1 MPKRTDISKILIIGS
16 GPIVIGQSAEF
27 DYSGTQA
34 CKALKSEGFEV
45 VLANSNPATIMTDPE
60 SADRTYLEP
69 LTRDYLEEI
78 IRTEREL
85 SPGAGFAILP
95 TVGGQTA
102 LNLAVELSDGG
113 VLDKYNVQLIGANI
127 AAIKKAEDRLYFKDA
142 MQRIGL
148 DVPKSALV
156 NNLKDGI
163 EFAGKIGFPVIVRP
177 SFTLGGSGGGIAY
190 NREELLEV
198 LARGL
203 DFSPV
208 HEALIEESV
217 LGWKEYELEVMR
229 DLRDNVIIICSI
241 ENFDPMGVHT
251 GDSITVAPAQ
261 TLTDREYQAM
271 RDAAIAVIREIG
283 VETGGSNIQFAVHP
297 STGRMVVIEMNPRVS
312 RSSALASKATGF
324 PIAKIAAKLA
334 IGYSL
339 DEITN
344 DITRKTPACFEPTLD
359 YVVVKIPKWQFEKFP
374 GADENLGPQMKSVGE
389 VMAIGRTFKEALLKG
404 VRALDTGKR
413 PGAEKIE
420 PKILTQRLVT
430 PHPERLAYIRYALRQ
445 GHTVK
450 SLAKM
455 TSIDPWFLYQLKE
468 INDVQ
473 LELEK
478 HPMNSIPAEVLREGK
493 RLGFSDGRL
502 ASIWRLEGK
511 GGQEKIR
518 HLRKKHKLAPVYKR
532 VDTCAAEFESYTPYL
547 YSTYE
552 EEDEAAPTSKKK
564 VIILGSGPNRI
575 GQGIEF
581 DYCCCHAAFALR
593 DDGYETLMVNC
604 NPETVST
611 DYDTSDRLYFEPLT
625 LEDVFAVYEHE
636 ASSGAPVGVI
646 VQFGG
651 QTPLNLALP
660 LKAAGVNIIGTSPE
674 SIDLAEDRKRFNK
687 LLEELAIPQ
696 APGAMAASIEE
707 AVAGARRVGYPVLVR
722 PSYVLGGRA
731 MVIAYDEETVIRY
744 MKEAVEYSQDRP
756 VLIDHFL
763 EDAIEVDVDALSDGE
778 DVVIGGIMQHIEE
791 AGIHSGDSSCVL
803 PAVDIPAQ
811 LLDRMRDYT
820 FKLARALKVIG
831 LMNIQF
837 AIPRGSAGNENGT
850 GGDGR
855 LARPRG
861 SETRPV
867 TSHAGKV
874 YVLEVNPRASRTVP
888 YVSKA
893 TGVAMAKIAARLM
906 TGRKLREF
914 LPEFIERGA
923 DLDTG
928 RCYYVKSPVFPWNK
942 FPGVDTVLGPEMK
955 STGEVMGVADNFGE
969 AFAKAQTAAGQQ
981 LPTQGTVFVSVTDH
995 DKSHVAEVARKFV
1008 DMGFKLVATAGT
1020 ADVIEAAG
1028 MACDRVY
1035 KVKEGRP
1042 NVVDLIKGDRI
1053 QLVINTPQ
1061 GPDPFFDEKA
1071 IRRAA
1076 VTARIPTITTLAAA
1090 RAAAEGIAALQRG
1103 EVRVQALQHLH
1114 AERLHSVQNSRS

>member
-1 MPKRTDISKILIIGS
+1 MPKRTDIQKILIIGS

-34 CKALKSEGFEV
+34 CKALKAEGFEV
-45 VLANSNPATIMTDPE
+45 VLANSNPATIMTDPDL
-60 SADRTYLEP
+60 ADRTYIEP

-78 IRTEREL
+78 LRVEREL
-85 SPGAGFAILP
+85 SPGAGFAVLP

-102 LNLAVELSDGG
+102 LNLAIELSDSGI
-113 VLDKYNVQLIGANI
+113 LEKYNVQLIGAQIN
-127 AAIKKAEDRLYFKDA
+127 AIKKAEDRLFFKDA
-142 MQRIGL
+142 MQKIGL

-156 NNLKDGI
+156 ANLKDGL
-163 EFAGKIGFPVIVRP
+163 EFAGKIGFPVIIRP

-190 NREELLEV
+190 NREELMDV

-217 LGWKEYELEVMR
+217 LGWKEFELEVMR
-229 DLRDNVIIICSI
+229 DLKDNVIIICSI

-261 TLTDREYQAM
+261 TLTDREYQLM

-283 VETGGSNIQFAVHP
+283 VETGGSNIQFGIHP
-297 STGRMVVIEMNPRVS
+297 QTGRMVVIEMNPRVS

-334 IGYSL
+334 VGYTL
-339 DEITN
+339 DEIPN

-374 GADENLGPQMKSVGE
+374 GADENLGTQMKSVGE

-404 VRALDTGKR
+404 VRALDTGKKV
-413 PGAEKIE
+413 GSEKIE

-430 PHPERLAYIRYALRQ
+430 PHPERLSYVRYALRQ

-450 SLAKM
+450 QLATM
-455 TSIDPWFLYQLKE
+455 TSMDPWFLYQLKE
-468 INDVQ
+468 VNDMQ

-478 HPMNSIPAEVLREGK
+478 HPMESIPTEVLREAK
-493 RLGFSDGRL
+493 RYGFSDGRL
-502 ASIWRLEGK
+502 AGVWRLEGK
-511 GGQEKIR
+511 GALDKVR
-518 HLRKKHKLAPVYKR
+518 HLRKKHGIVPVYKR
-532 VDTCAAEFESYTPYL
+532 VDTCAAEFVSHTPYL

-552 EEDEAAPTSKKK
+552 EEDEAAPTEKKK

-593 DDGYETLMVNC
+593 DDGYETIMVNC

-625 LEDVFAVYEHE
+625 LEDVSAVYEHE
-636 ASSGAPVGVI
+636 TSGGADVGVI

-651 QTPLNLALP
+651 QTPLNLSLP
-660 LKAAGVNIIGTSPE
+660 LKASGAKIIGTTPE

-687 LLEELAIPQ
+687 LLEELDIPQ
-696 APGAMAASIEE
+696 APGVMVASVEE
-707 AVAGARRVGYPVLVR
+707 AVEGAKRVEYPVLVR

-731 MVIAYDEETVIRY
+731 MVIAYDEETVVRY

-803 PAVDIPAQ
+803 PAVDIPPH
-811 LLDRMRDYT
+811 LMDRMREYT

-837 AIPRGSAGNENGT
+837 AIPRSNGGSKGN
-850 GGDGR
+850 
-855 LARPRG
+855 G
-861 SETRPV
+861 SEG
-867 TSHAGKV
+867 GKI

-893 TGVAMAKIAARLM
+893 TGVPMAKIASRLM

-914 LPEFIERGA
+914 LPDFIDRRA

-928 RCYYVKSPVFPWNK
+928 RGYYVKSPVFPWNK

-955 STGEVMGVADNFGE
+955 STGEVMGVGDTFGE
-969 AFAKAQTAAGQQ
+969 AFAKAQIAAGQK
-981 LPTQGTVFVSVTDH
+981 LPTQGTVFISVTDH
-995 DKSHVAEVARKFV
+995 DKVQVAEVARRFV

-1020 ADVIEAAG
+1020 ADILENKG
-1028 MACDRVY
+1028 MAVERVY

-1042 NVVDLIKGDRI
+1042 NVVDLIKGERI
-1053 QLVINTPQ
+1053 QLIINTPT
-1061 GPDPFFDEKA
+1061 GLEPWFDEKA

-1076 VTARIPTITTLAAA
+1076 VNARIPTITTLSAA

-1103 EVRVQALQHLH
+1103 EIKVQALQHLH
-1114 AERLHSVQNSRS
+1114 AERAAKSRR

>member
-1 MPKRTDISKILIIGS
+1 MPKRTDISKILVIGS

-34 CKALKSEGFEV
+34 CKALKTEGYEV

-60 SADRTYLEP
+60 SADRTYIEP
-69 LTRDYLEEI
+69 LTLEYLEEI
-78 IRTEREL
+78 IRIERDM
-85 SPGAGFAILP
+85 SPGAGFAVLP
-95 TVGGQTA
+95 TVSGQTA
-102 LNLAVELSDGG
+102 LNLAIELSDGG
-113 VLDKYNVQLIGANI
+113 VLEKYNVHLIGANV
-127 AAIKKAEDRLYFKDA
+127 AAIKKAEDRLFFKDA

-156 NNLKDGI
+156 NNTKDGV

-177 SFTLGGSGGGIAY
+177 SFTLGGTGGGIAY
-190 NREELLEV
+190 NREELSEV
-198 LARGL
+198 LTRGL
-203 DFSPV
+203 DLSPV

-229 DLRDNVIIICSI
+229 NTADNVIIICSI

-271 RDAAIAVIREIG
+271 RDASIAVIREIG
-283 VETGGSNIQFAVHP
+283 VDTGGSNIQFGVNP
-297 STGRMVVIEMNPRVS
+297 ETGRMVVIEMNPRVS

-334 IGYSL
+334 VGYTL
-339 DEITN
+339 DEIPN

-389 VMAIGRTFKEALLKG
+389 VMAIVRTFKEALMKG
-404 VRALDTGKR
+404 VRALDTGR
-413 PGAEKIE
+413 RVGSEKIE

-430 PHPERLAYIRYALRQ
+430 PHPERLSYIRYALRQ

-450 SLAKM
+450 QLAKM
-455 TSIDPWFLYQLKE
+455 TGIDPWFLYQLKE
-468 INDVQ
+468 INDMQ
-473 LELEK
+473 LEIEK
-478 HPMNSIPAEVLREGK
+478 HPIESVPTGVLRDAK
-493 RLGFSDGRL
+493 RMGFSDGRL
-502 ASIWRLEGK
+502 AGTWRLSGK
-511 GGQEKIR
+511 GDQEKIR
-518 HLRKKHKLAPVYKR
+518 HLRKKHKVHPVYKR

-552 EEDEAAPTSKKK
+552 DEDEAPPTDKKK
-564 VIILGSGPNRI
+564 VMILGSGPNRI

-581 DYCCCHAAFALR
+581 DYCCCHASFALR
-593 DDGYETLMVNC
+593 EDGYETIMVNC

-625 LEDVFAVYEHE
+625 YEDVWSVYEHE
-636 ASSGAPVGVI
+636 TSAGRDVGII

-660 LKAAGVNIIGTSPE
+660 LKQAGAKIIGTSPE

-687 LLEELAIPQ
+687 LLEELEIPQ
-696 APGAMAASIEE
+696 APGAMATSLEE
-707 AVAGARRVGYPVLVR
+707 AVEGAKRVGYPVLVR

-731 MVIAYDEETVIRY
+731 MVIAYDEDTVVRY

-778 DVVIGGIMQHIEE
+778 DVVIAGIMQHIEE

-803 PAVDIPAQ
+803 PAVDIPEP
-811 LLDRMRDYT
+811 LLQRMRDYT
-820 FKLARALKVIG
+820 FKLARALKVVG

-837 AIPRGSAGNENGT
+837 AIPRTANGGSKGN
-850 GGDGR
+850 
-855 LARPRG
+855 G
-861 SETRPV
+861 SEG
-867 TSHAGKV
+867 GKV

-893 TGVAMAKIAARLM
+893 TGVPLAKIASRLM

-914 LPEFIERGA
+914 LAENIERGT

-928 RCYYVKSPVFPWNK
+928 HNYYVKSPVFPWSK
-942 FPGVDTVLGPEMK
+942 FPGVDTVLGPEMR

-969 AFAKAQTAAGQQ
+969 AFAKAQIAAGQK
-981 LPTQGTVFVSVTDH
+981 LPTQGSVFISVTDH
-995 DKSHVAEVARKFV
+995 DKPHVAEVARRFV

-1020 ADVIEAAG
+1020 ADILEDAG
-1028 MACDRVY
+1028 LNVEHVY

-1042 NVVDLIKGDRI
+1042 NVVDLLKGERI
-1053 QLVINTPQ
+1053 QLIINTPH
-1061 GPDPFFDEKA
+1061 GADPWFDEKA

-1076 VTARIPTITTLAAA
+1076 VTARITTITTLSAA

-1103 EVRVQALQHLH
+1103 EVRVQALQNLH
-1114 AERLHSVQNSRS
+1114 AERAAGKGH

>member
-1 MPKRTDISKILIIGS
+1 MPKRTDLSKILILGS
-16 GPIVIGQSAEF
+16 GPIIIGQSAEF

-60 SADRTYLEP
+60 SADRTYIEP
-69 LTRDYLEEI
+69 LTREYLEEI
-78 IRTEREL
+78 IRVEREL

-156 NNLKDGI
+156 NNLKDGL

-190 NREELLEV
+190 NREELLDV

-374 GADENLGPQMKSVGE
+374 GADESLGPQMKSVGE

-413 PGAEKIE
+413 IGSEKIE

-430 PHPERLAYIRYALRQ
+430 PHPERLSYIRYALRQ

-450 SLAKM
+450 NLAKM

-468 INDVQ
+468 INDMQ

-478 HPMNSIPAEVLREGK
+478 HPMESIPAEVLRDAK
-493 RLGFSDGRL
+493 RMGFSDGRL
-502 ASIWRLEGK
+502 AGVWRLSGK
-511 GGQEKIR
+511 GAQEKVR
-518 HLRKKHKLAPVYKR
+518 HLRKKNKLSPVYKR
-532 VDTCAAEFESYTPYL
+532 VDTCAAEFESFTPYL

-552 EEDEAAPTSKKK
+552 EEDEATPTKKKK

-593 DDGYETLMVNC
+593 DDGYETIMVNC

-625 LEDVFAVYEHE
+625 LEDVFAIYEHE
-636 ASSGAPVGVI
+636 AASGAPVGVI

-687 LLEELAIPQ
+687 LLEELDIPQ

-707 AVAGARRVGYPVLVR
+707 AVEGAKRVGYPVLVR

-731 MVIAYDEETVIRY
+731 MVIAYDEESVIRY

-763 EDAIEVDVDALSDGE
+763 EDAIEVDVDALSDGD

-803 PAVDIPAQ
+803 PAVDIPQ
-811 LLDRMRDYT
+811 HLLDRMREYT
-820 FKLARALKVIG
+820 FKLARVLKVIG

-837 AIPRGSAGNENGT
+837 AIPRSNGAYLE
-850 GGDGR
+850 G
-855 LARPRG
+855 G
-861 SETRPV
+861 SETRQH
-867 TSHAGKV
+867 TGNGTGGKV

-893 TGVAMAKIAARLM
+893 TGVPMAKIAARLM

-914 LPEFIERGA
+914 VPEFIEQQK

-928 RCYYVKSPVFPWNK
+928 SSYYVKSPVFPWNK

-969 AFAKAQTAAGQQ
+969 AFAKAQTAAGQR
-981 LPTQGTVFVSVTDH
+981 LPVQGMVFISVTDH
-995 DKSHVAEVARKFV
+995 DKPQVAEVARKFV

-1020 ADVIEAAG
+1020 ADVIESAS
-1028 MACDRVY
+1028 MACERVY

-1042 NVVDLIKGDRI
+1042 NVVDLIKGERI
-1053 QLVINTPQ
+1053 HLIINTPQ

-1076 VTARIPTITTLAAA
+1076 VTARIPTITTLSAA

-1103 EVRVQALQHLH
+1103 EVRVQALQQLH
-1114 AERLHSVQNSRS
+1114 AERMARRQ